1 MSHLVKKST
10 LVGFLV
16 ASALI
21 SVPAVAQQGSSA
33 SVNQSAST
41 EFPGGV
47 RAATSADAQLS
58 FVGKTKQVSRLRLTQ
73 GTAKLTVPA
82 GSELKLEVGSLVV
95 QAKSSELEASFDG
108 AGKPQITCL
117 SGLVGVTD
125 GSGNHFRLSPDSVL
139 SLGADGSTPSVRSRS
154 VAAAQP
160 APQPVVTPA
169 PAPQAAA
176 PPSVDWNAGDEE
188 EEQPQPRRR
197 NRRAA
202 SNEGQYEYQ
211 PGRDRDY
218 APEPRQSS
226 GPNIGGMIMQNLPT
240 ILGTVLPFVLNRNQ
254 PQYFP
259 GYNQGYYN
267 PGYYPNGGYP
277 MFP

>member
-1 MSHLVKKST
+1 MSNLVKKST
-10 LVGFLV
+10 LVGFFL

-33 SVNQSAST
+33 SLNQSAST

-58 FVGKTKQVSRLRLTQ
+58 FLGKTKQVSRLRLTQ
-73 GTAKLTVPA
+73 GSAKLTVPA

-125 GSGNHFRLSPDSVL
+125 VSGNHFRLSPDSVL

-169 PAPQAAA
+169 PAVAAQ
-176 PPSVDWNAGDEE
+176 PPVDWNADDED

-197 NRRAA
+197 NRRSA

-259 GYNQGYYN
+259 GYNQGYYPN
-267 PGYYPNGGYP
+267 QGYFPNQGYP